1 MNSDQSK
8 KPFDPWA
15 EDDDDEEIDDS
26 TITASKVAEATLL
39 GDKFIPQNKAEQQLK
54 DEIAWCEKNGFTID
68 IPKD

>member
-1 MNSDQSK
+1 MNSDKTK

-39 GDKFIPQNKAEQQLK
+39 GDKFIPQNKAEEQ
-54 DEIAWCEKNGFTID
+54 
-68 IPKD
+68 